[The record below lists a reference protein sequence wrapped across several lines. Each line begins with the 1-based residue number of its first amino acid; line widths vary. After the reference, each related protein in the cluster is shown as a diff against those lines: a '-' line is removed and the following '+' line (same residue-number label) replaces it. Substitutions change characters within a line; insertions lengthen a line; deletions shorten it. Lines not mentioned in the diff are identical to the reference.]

1 MINQDF
7 IFSNKT
13 SYRFRRHVAFWFCW
27 WLYIATTH
35 AANPMGKPEIS
46 YFRNLPFTLS
56 EALLILLPQ
65 IVFTYYLLYF
75 VTTKFLF
82 KNRYWAAFGWAIPGW
97 FISVL
102 FTMFLVSNVNAEI
115 LSFFLPEKYLQ
126 NTSRPPAVNFF
137 MGLMLATKGA
147 LTVAGIAVAI
157 KFIKHWYLKE
167 QRNLELQREN
177 SEAQL
182 MLLTAQVHPH
192 FLFNTLNNIYSQI
205 QSESPKGSK
214 MILELSDM
222 LRYILAEGNKT
233 NVPLFKEL
241 EMIQDYINLEK
252 VRYGNKLEVHLSL
265 PEETGNLQIAP
276 LLLLPFVENCFKHG
290 TNKFLT
296 NPWINLKI
304 EVKEK
309 NLYFKLI
316 NGKAINAPQEFLKS
330 GTGINNVKKRLNL
343 LYPGKHEVN
352 ISDDIEV
359 FIVNLRLEL
368 SEAEADTSTLIQS
381 KPSLKYGKLESYNY

>member
-7 IFSNKT
+7 IFSNKP
-13 SYRFRRHVAFWFCW
+13 SYRIRRHVAFWFCW

-56 EALLILLPQ
+56 EAVLVLLPQ

-75 VTTKFLF
+75 VTTKFLL
-82 KNRYWAAFGWAIPGW
+82 KNRYWAGFAWAIPGW

-102 FTMFLVSNVNAEI
+102 FTIFLVSNVNAEI
-115 LSFFLPEKYLQ
+115 LSWFLPEKYLQ

-167 QRNLELQREN
+167 QRNLELQKEN

-192 FLFNTLNNIYSQI
+192 FLFNTLNNIFSQT
-205 QSESPKGSK
+205 QTESPKGSK
-214 MILELSDM
+214 MIMGLSDM
-222 LRYILAEGNKT
+222 LRYILYEGKKPL
-233 NVPLFKEL
+233 VPLEQEL
-241 EMIQDYINLEK
+241 MMIAEYINLEK
-252 VRYGNKLEVHLSL
+252 IRYGNKLDVHVLI
-265 PEETGNLQIAP
+265 PDKATNLYIAP
-276 LLLLPFVENCFKHG
+276 LLLLPFIENCFKHG
-290 TNKFLT
+290 ASNMLE
-296 NPWINLKI
+296 NPWINFTVEIRDSIL
-304 EVKEK
+304 VM
-309 NLYFKLI
+309 KLM
-316 NGKAINAPQEFLKS
+316 NGKAPVTTNENGYGK
-330 GTGINNVKKRLNL
+330 TGIGITNVRQRLEL
-343 LYPGKHEVN
+343 LYKNNYDLQVRE
-352 ISDDIEV
+352 DDEV
-359 FIVNLRLEL
+359 FVVNLRLEL
-368 SEAEADTSTLIQS
+368 IKIDNKDQAEALAQIKSELT
-381 KPSLKYGKLESYNY
+381 YA